1 MTDAFCIAC
10 RKMYRNVPDA
20 VIALRNIFNI
30 APRCPMCDE
39 QIITFEDEEEL
50 FDMTFEFDDGD
61 KFKIIALASDGKE
74 GSFIMQRVVE

>member
-1 MTDAFCIAC
+1 MTDAFCIVC
-10 RKMYRNVPDA
+10 RKMYRNVPDF
-20 VIALRNIFNI
+20 VIALRNIHNI
-30 APRCPMCDE
+30 APRCPTCLE
-39 QIITFEDEEEL
+39 QIVTFEDEEEL

>member
-1 MTDAFCIAC
+1 
-10 RKMYRNVPDA
+10 MYRNVPDV
-20 VIALRNIFNI
+20 VIAMRNIFNI
-30 APRCPMCDE
+30 EPRCPTCSE

-50 FDMTFEFDDGD
+50 FDKTFEFDDGD